1 MNFHCESEDSEPEA
15 MICLS
20 RRAASFL
27 ILTSY
32 FFLSRALPGRA
43 HRLLKLRPVQTDPF
57 FAQTENQSLL
67 VICARKKIRNA
78 AILGIVWGV
87 FNFLL
92 GYFAIRFNPLNI
104 GLILLG
110 LLMIATGLNAL
121 RKPSLHCLLAE
132 GFLAPL
138 FFIWNLGITM
148 LNVSPGPGAA
158 AHINPHALIWP
169 ALAAVVFFRQYRRL
183 GHLKEAMSAMAH
195 DTVKE
200 ATALCKSLFKAKL
213 KESPDIAE
221 ASSRRC
227 RMRLMSDAVFCVQRN
242 LASAFYVNRAAFQH
256 CIPDLNRKRL
266 RMVVRH
272 PLGKLTYA
280 FDKKNSD
287 KIKTWLATSP
297 AQAS

>member
-1 MNFHCESEDSEPEA
+1 M
-15 MICLS
+15 
-20 RRAASFL
+20 
-27 ILTSY
+27 
-32 FFLSRALPGRA
+32 
-43 HRLLKLRPVQTDPF
+43 QTDPF
-57 FAQTENQSLL
+57 FSLTENQSLL

-78 AILGIVWGV
+78 AILGIVWGA
-87 FNFLL
+87 FNCLL
-92 GYFAIRFNPLNI
+92 GFFGIRFNPLNV

-110 LLMIATGLNAL
+110 LLMIATGVTAL

-132 GFLAPL
+132 GFVAALL
-138 FFIWNLGITM
+138 FVWNFGITI
-148 LNVSPGPGAA
+148 LNVSADGAT
-158 AHINPHALIWP
+158 HINPHILIWP
-169 ALAAVVFFRQYRRL
+169 AVAAGVFFHQYRRL

-195 DTVKE
+195 ETVKE
-200 ATALCKSLFKAKL
+200 ATALCKGLFKAKL

-221 ASSRRC
+221 ASSRRY
-227 RMRLMSDAVFCVQRN
+227 RMRLMNDAVFCVQRN

-287 KIKTWLATSP
+287 KIKTWLASSP
-297 AQAS
+297 IQAS

>member
-1 MNFHCESEDSEPEA
+1 M
-15 MICLS
+15 
-20 RRAASFL
+20 
-27 ILTSY
+27 
-32 FFLSRALPGRA
+32 
-43 HRLLKLRPVQTDPF
+43 QTDPF
-57 FAQTENQSLL
+57 VALNENQSLL

-87 FNFLL
+87 FNLLL
-92 GYFAIRFNPLNI
+92 GYFAMRVNPINV
-104 GLILLG
+104 GLVLLG
-110 LLMIATGLNAL
+110 LLMIATGVTAL

-132 GFLAPL
+132 GFVAALL
-138 FFIWNLGITM
+138 FVWNLGITA
-148 LNVSPGPGAA
+148 LNASLGVT
-158 AHINPHALIWP
+158 AHINPHTLIWP
-169 ALAAVVFFRQYRRL
+169 AVAAAVFFQQYRRL

-200 ATALCKSLFKAKL
+200 ATVLCKNLFKAKL

-227 RMRLMSDAVFCVQRN
+227 RMRLMTDAVFCVQRN
-242 LASAFYVNRAAFQH
+242 LAAAFYVNRPALRH
-256 CIPDLNRKRL
+256 CIPDLNRKHL

-280 FDKKNSD
+280 FDKKNSA
-287 KIKTWLATSP
+287 KIRTWLASSP

>member
-1 MNFHCESEDSEPEA
+1 M
-15 MICLS
+15 
-20 RRAASFL
+20 
-27 ILTSY
+27 
-32 FFLSRALPGRA
+32 
-43 HRLLKLRPVQTDPF
+43 QTDPF
-57 FAQTENQSLL
+57 FALNENQSLL

-78 AILGIVWGV
+78 AIFGIIWGIINLLMGFFAIRV
-87 FNFLL
+87 NPLNAGLFLL
-92 GYFAIRFNPLNI
+92 G
-104 GLILLG
+104 LIMLG
-110 LLMIATGLNAL
+110 TGINAL

-132 GFLAPL
+132 SVVAALL
-138 FFIWNLGITM
+138 FIWNVGVAF
-148 LNVSPGPGAA
+148 LNAFAGAA
-158 AHINPHALIWP
+158 THINPHAVIWP
-169 ALAAVVFFRQYRRL
+169 AVAAAVFFQQYRRL
-183 GHLKEAMSAMAH
+183 GHLKEPMRAMAH

-200 ATALCKSLFKAKL
+200 ATVLCKNLFKAKL

-242 LASAFYVNRAAFQH
+242 LAAAFYVNRPALQQ

-287 KIKTWLATSP
+287 KIKGWLANSLS
-297 AQAS
+297 QAS

>member
-1 MNFHCESEDSEPEA
+1 MQFHASRGY
-15 MICLS
+15 LS
-20 RRAASFL
+20 VVVSAANSTETPATSFATTL
-27 ILTSY
+27 
-32 FFLSRALPGRA
+32 FDVSRGACDV
-43 HRLLKLRPVQTDPF
+43 LKFAPMQTDPF
-57 FAQTENQSLL
+57 FALNENQSLL

-78 AILGIVWGV
+78 ALLGIVWGV
-87 FNFLL
+87 FNLL
-92 GYFAIRFNPLNI
+92 MGFFAIRVNPLNAGLFLF
-104 GLILLG
+104 GLIMLG
-110 LLMIATGLNAL
+110 TGINAL

-132 GFLAPL
+132 AFVAALL
-138 FFIWNLGITM
+138 FVWNLGITM
-148 LNVSPGPGAA
+148 LNVSAGGAAA
-158 AHINPHALIWP
+158 AHINPHTLIWP
-169 ALAAVVFFRQYRRL
+169 AVAAAVFFQQYRRL

-195 DTVKE
+195 ETVKE
-200 ATALCKSLFKAKL
+200 ATALCKNLFKAKL

-242 LASAFYVNRAAFQH
+242 LAAAFYVNRPALQQ

-287 KIKTWLATSP
+287 KIKGWLANSLS
-297 AQAS
+297 QVS

>member
-1 MNFHCESEDSEPEA
+1 M
-15 MICLS
+15 
-20 RRAASFL
+20 
-27 ILTSY
+27 
-32 FFLSRALPGRA
+32 
-43 HRLLKLRPVQTDPF
+43 QTDPF

-87 FNFLL
+87 FNFLV
-92 GYFAIRFNPLNI
+92 GYFLLRFNPLNI

-110 LLMIATGLNAL
+110 LLMIATGVTAL

-132 GFLAPL
+132 GFVATLL
-138 FFIWNLGITM
+138 FIWNFGITM
-148 LNVSPGPGAA
+148 LNVSAGGA

-169 ALAAVVFFRQYRRL
+169 AVAAGVFFQQYRRL
-183 GHLKEAMSAMAH
+183 GHLKEAMSTMAH
-195 DTVKE
+195 ETVKE

-221 ASSRRC
+221 ATSRKC

-242 LASAFYVNRAAFQH
+242 LASAFYVNRAALQH
-256 CIPDLNRKRL
+256 CIPDVNRKRL

-287 KIKTWLATSP
+287 KIRTWLAGSP

>member
-1 MNFHCESEDSEPEA
+1 M
-15 MICLS
+15 
-20 RRAASFL
+20 
-27 ILTSY
+27 
-32 FFLSRALPGRA
+32 
-43 HRLLKLRPVQTDPF
+43 QTDPF
-57 FAQTENQSLL
+57 FSLTENQSLL
-67 VICARKKIRNA
+67 VVCARKKIRNA
-78 AILGIVWGV
+78 AMLGIGWGI
-87 FNFLL
+87 FNLLL
-92 GYFAIRFNPLNI
+92 GFFALRFNQLNV
-104 GLILLG
+104 GLVFLG
-110 LLMIATGLNAL
+110 LVMVATGANAL

-132 GFLAPL
+132 GFVAALL
-138 FFIWNLGITM
+138 FVWNLGITM
-148 LNVSPGPGAA
+148 LNVSAGPAAA

-169 ALAAVVFFRQYRRL
+169 AVAALVFFRQYRRL
-183 GHLKEAMSAMAH
+183 GHLKETMSAMAH
-195 DTVKE
+195 ETVKE

-242 LASAFYVNRAAFQH
+242 LASAFYVNRPALQQ

-287 KIKTWLATSP
+287 KIRTWLASSP
-297 AQAS
+297 VQAS

>member
-1 MNFHCESEDSEPEA
+1 M
-15 MICLS
+15 L
-20 RRAASFL
+20 
-27 ILTSY
+27 
-32 FFLSRALPGRA
+32 
-43 HRLLKLRPVQTDPF
+43 TDPF
-57 FAQTENQSLL
+57 FSLTENQALL
-67 VICARKKIRNA
+67 VVCARKKIRNA

-92 GYFAIRFNPLNI
+92 GVFAIRVNPLNV

-110 LLMIATGLNAL
+110 LLMLVTGVTAL

-132 GFLAPL
+132 GFVAALL
-138 FFIWNLGITM
+138 FVWNLGIM
-148 LNVSPGPGAA
+148 VLNERAGEG
-158 AHINPHALIWP
+158 HLNPHHLIWP
-169 ALAAVVFFRQYRRL
+169 AIAAAVFFQQYRRL
-183 GHLKEAMSAMAH
+183 GHLKEAMSTMAH

-200 ATALCKSLFKAKL
+200 ASALCKGLFKAKL

-227 RMRLMSDAVFCVQRN
+227 RMRFMSDAVFCVQRN
-242 LASAFYVNRAAFQH
+242 LAAAFYVNRAAFQQ

-287 KIKTWLATSP
+287 KIKGWLASSP

>member
-1 MNFHCESEDSEPEA
+1 M
-15 MICLS
+15 
-20 RRAASFL
+20 
-27 ILTSY
+27 
-32 FFLSRALPGRA
+32 
-43 HRLLKLRPVQTDPF
+43 QTDPF
-57 FAQTENQSLL
+57 FALNENQSLL

-87 FNFLL
+87 INLLL
-92 GYFAIRFNPLNI
+92 GYFAVRINPLNV
-104 GLILLG
+104 GLVLLG
-110 LLMIATGLNAL
+110 LLMLGTGVNAL

-132 GFLAPL
+132 GFVAALL
-138 FFIWNLGITM
+138 FVWNLGITM
-148 LNVSPGPGAA
+148 VNVSAGAA
-158 AHINPHALIWP
+158 AHVNPHTLIWP
-169 ALAAVVFFRQYRRL
+169 AVAAVVFFQQYRRL

-195 DTVKE
+195 ETVKE
-200 ATALCKSLFKAKL
+200 ATALCKGLFKAKL

-287 KIKTWLATSP
+287 KIKTWLASSLS
-297 AQAS
+297 QAS